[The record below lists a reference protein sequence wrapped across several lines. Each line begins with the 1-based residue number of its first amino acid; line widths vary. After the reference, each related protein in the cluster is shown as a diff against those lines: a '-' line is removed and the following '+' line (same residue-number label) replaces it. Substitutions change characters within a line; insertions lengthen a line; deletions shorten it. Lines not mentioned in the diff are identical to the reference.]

1 MNAILRSLPTMESGN
16 PIKINW
22 INMTIPKQTT
32 RLVIANDEG
41 KFNKIKIQ
49 SKWGMEKRIKSGWKS
64 DNKILAIAMV
74 PNNKNHGRETSP
86 GTHIVVAITPAN
98 IKKLSIVL
106 KKYKI
111 LVQRSSISSL

>member
-74 PNNKNHGRETSP
+74 PNNKSHGRGTSP
-86 GTHIVVAITPAN
+86 GTHIAVAITPAN